1 MLKESDLR
9 SHLRKVSRSFY
20 ITLVILPR
28 EIFKPISI
36 AYLLARI
43 ADTVADTLLQVSF
56 KNKRDFL
63 IGFKKQIQN
72 ENLDENFLKDLNK
85 FLFELKKYPIQR
97 DLIRFIPDLFS
108 FYVSLNETERFHVK
122 SITVRLITGI
132 ENDLDKFESINS
144 SGVIAIDSF
153 DEFDSYTYN
162 AAGCVGEFWTEISL
176 KNNPSISFLNYQKM
190 MLLGIQ
196 FGKALQIT
204 NIIRDIRSDFDIG
217 RCYIPNQLLNIY
229 HLKPQDLIQEK
240 LSMSAKKLIRNVMLI
255 NLESYLHAIEYFLL
269 IPRMNFRLRLACLIP
284 ILIGIK
290 TIKQI
295 SLNQDSLTNMS
306 VKISRTSVYMI
317 VINSFWI
324 VISTRL
330 PKSYLYSIIDEVRLI
345 LNR

>member
-1 MLKESDLR
+1 MLKKSYLK

-28 EIFKPISI
+28 EIFKPVSV

-63 IGFKKQIQN
+63 LSFKNQIQN
-72 ENLDENFLKDLNK
+72 EDLDENFLKELNK
-85 FLFELKKYPIQR
+85 FLFELKKYPVQR

-108 FYVSLNETERFHVK
+108 FYFSLNEIERLHVK

-132 ENDLDKFESINS
+132 ENDLDKFESNDS
-144 SGVIAIDSF
+144 NRVISLDSF
-153 DEFDSYTYN
+153 NDFDSYTYN
-162 AAGCVGEFWTEISL
+162 AAGCVGEFWTNISL
-176 KNNPSISFLNYQKM
+176 KNNSSVSLVNYEKM

-240 LSMSAKKLIRNVMLI
+240 LSISAKKLIRNVIQI
-255 NLESYLHAIEYFLL
+255 NLENYLHAIEYFLL
-269 IPRMNFRLRLACLIP
+269 IPRRNFRLRLACLIP

-290 TIKQI
+290 TIKKI
-295 SLNQDSLTNMS
+295 SSNQDFPTEKS
-306 VKISRTSVYMI
+306 VKISRMSVYMI
-317 VINSFWI
+317 VINAFWI
-324 VISTRL
+324 VISWRF

-345 LNR
+345 LNK

>member
-1 MLKESDLR
+1 MLKESYLK

-28 EIFKPISI
+28 EIFKPVSV

-56 KNKRDFL
+56 TNKRDFL
-63 IGFKKQIQN
+63 LSFKNQIQN
-72 ENLDENFLKDLNK
+72 EDLDENFLKELNK
-85 FLFELKKYPIQR
+85 FLFELKKYPVQR
-97 DLIRFIPDLFS
+97 DLIRFIPDLFQIY
-108 FYVSLNETERFHVK
+108 FSLNEIERFHVK

-132 ENDLDKFESINS
+132 ENDLDKFESDDSNR
-144 SGVIAIDSF
+144 VISLDSF

-162 AAGCVGEFWTEISL
+162 AAGCVGEFWTDISL
-176 KNNPSISFLNYQKM
+176 KNNSSVSLINYQKM

-217 RCYIPNQLLNIY
+217 RCYIPNQLLSIY

-240 LSMSAKKLIRNVMLI
+240 LSISAKKLIRNVIQI
-255 NLESYLHAIEYFLL
+255 NLENYLHAIEYFLL
-269 IPRMNFRLRLACLIP
+269 IPKRNFRLRLACLIP
-284 ILIGIK
+284 ILIGVK

-295 SLNQDSLTNMS
+295 SLNQDFSTQRSL
-306 VKISRTSVYMI
+306 KIPRRSVYIIMI
-317 VINSFWI
+317 NAFWI
-324 VISTRL
+324 VVSWRF

-345 LNR
+345 LNK